1 MIEKKIFLGN
11 IDYINRFL
19 NVVED
24 KPYDIELTSGGKTVK
39 GKTLMSILLLDLT
52 KPVTMRAYCDKD
64 VMLLRDIEEFIV

>member
-19 NVVED
+19 NIVEE
-24 KPYDIELTSGGKTVK
+24 KPYDIELTGGGKTVK

-52 KPVTMRAYCDKD
+52 KPVIMRAYCDKD
-64 VMLLRDIEEFIV
+64 VMLLRDIEEFTV